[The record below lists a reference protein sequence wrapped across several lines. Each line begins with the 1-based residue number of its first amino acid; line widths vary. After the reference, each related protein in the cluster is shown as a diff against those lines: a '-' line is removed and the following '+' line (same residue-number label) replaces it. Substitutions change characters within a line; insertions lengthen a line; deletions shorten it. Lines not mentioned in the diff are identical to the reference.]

1 MPDSRAS
8 YLKAM
13 GIVQWRLR
21 ERDNSGAGGA
31 AASSPGEAAPSPDEP
46 AGKASERVSPPRQAP
61 RTDGRPAAAAAPSD
75 DDIARLDWEG
85 LQRAVPA
92 CTRCELH
99 RTRTQTVFGVGDR
112 EAEWMFV
119 GEAPGSEEDRRGEP
133 FVGRAG
139 KLLDAMLAAVG
150 RSRDEVFIANVLKC
164 RPPNNRDP
172 HGEEVRQCGAYL
184 LRQIELVKPK
194 LLIALGRFAAQ
205 SLLDTTRPIGR
216 LRGEVFEHAAS
227 RTPLIVTYHPAYLLR
242 NPLDKRK
249 AWQDLCLI
257 KRTSESK

>member
-1 MPDSRAS
+1 MADLHAS

-21 ERDNSGAGGA
+21 SGT
-31 AASSPGEAAPSPDEP
+31 PGQSDSGKPAHDAPPGDPQTLSDE
-46 AGKASERVSPPRQAP
+46 
-61 RTDGRPAAAAAPSD
+61 
-75 DDIARLDWEG
+75 DIGRLDWES
-85 LQRAVPA
+85 LEQTVAV

-99 RTRTQTVFGVGDR
+99 RTRTQTVFGVGNR
-112 EAEWMFV
+112 QAEWMFV
-119 GEAPGSEEDRRGEP
+119 GEAPGAEEDRRGEP

-150 RSRDEVFIANVLKC
+150 RARKDVYIANVLKC

-172 HGEEVRQCGAYL
+172 HGEEVQQCGPYL
-184 LRQIELVKPK
+184 LRQIDLVRPR
-194 LLIALGRFAAQ
+194 LLVAMGRFAAQ
-205 SLLDTTRPIGR
+205 SLLHTNRPIGK

-227 RTPLIVTYHPAYLLR
+227 GIPLVVTYHPAYLLR

-257 KRTSESK
+257 KRISEAA

>member
-1 MPDSRAS
+1 MADIHAN

-21 ERDNSGAGGA
+21 EGAPSGAGIGH
-31 AASSPGEAAPSPDEP
+31 PERHEAMQ
-46 AGKASERVSPPRQAP
+46 QA
-61 RTDGRPAAAAAPSD
+61 TRPALQPDPQPEPQPEPEGSEAPTPAPGSPAD
-75 DDIARLDWEG
+75 EDGIGHLDWDP
-85 LQRAVPA
+85 LQDTVAA

-99 RTRTQTVFGVGDR
+99 RTRTQTVFGVGNR

-119 GEAPGSEEDRRGEP
+119 GEAPGAEEDRRGEP

-139 KLLDAMLAAVG
+139 KLLDAMLATVG
-150 RSRDEVFIANVLKC
+150 RTREDVYIANVLKC
-164 RPPNNRDP
+164 RPPKNRDP
-172 HGEEVRQCGAYL
+172 QGKEVQECGTYL
-184 LRQIELVKPK
+184 LRQIDLVRPR
-194 LLIALGRFAAQ
+194 LLIAMGRFAAQ
-205 SLLDTTRPIGR
+205 SLLNTSRPIGK

-227 RTPLIVTYHPAYLLR
+227 GIPLVVTYHPAYLLR

-257 KRTSESK
+257 RRVTDTP

>member
-1 MPDSRAS
+1 MAGTRSS
-8 YLKAM
+8 YLTAM

-21 ERDNSGAGGA
+21 DDGADNEVSTAPAPDPPASVEAPPGVGIGG
-31 AASSPGEAAPSPDEP
+31 
-46 AGKASERVSPPRQAP
+46 
-61 RTDGRPAAAAAPSD
+61 
-75 DDIARLDWEG
+75 LDWEPLG
-85 LQRAVPA
+85 QAVA
-92 CTRCELH
+92 GCTRCELH
-99 RTRTQTVFGVGDR
+99 RSRTRTVFGVGNRD
-112 EAEWMFV
+112 AEWMFV

-139 KLLDAMLAAVG
+139 KLLDAMLASVG
-150 RSRDEVFIANVLKC
+150 KEREEVFIANVLKC

-172 HGEEVRQCGAYL
+172 HGEEVQQCGAYL
-184 LRQIELVKPK
+184 LRQIDLVKPK

-205 SLLDTTRPIGR
+205 SLLHTTRPIGK

-227 RTPLIVTYHPAYLLR
+227 RTPLVVTYHPAYLLR

-257 KRTSESK
+257 KRTAESA